1 MNRIRRRVLQAVG
14 ALALAAGLLP
24 AALAQPAPYPN
35 RPVRFVIPFPPGGNL
50 DFVARTLQPK
60 LSEFLGQQVI
70 VENKGGAG
78 GIVGAEYAS
87 KQPNDGYTLF
97 LGNTGT
103 IGLYVSVYAKLPYDP
118 VKDFDAVGMITGNAV
133 LTVVHPDVPARTM
146 QELIGYAKANPG
158 KVNAGVAGSGSLLHF
173 ATELLKS
180 HAGID
185 LVVVPYKG
193 SGPLAID
200 LLGGQVH
207 MAIDAPSVFMTQV
220 KAGKL
225 RALAVT
231 GNTRL
236 SALPDVPTFDE
247 AGLKGFEASG
257 WQGMFVPAGTPR
269 PIIERVSDALLKTL
283 AVPEVRE
290 RLVSQGLDVVPS
302 TPAQFT
308 AHVRAEIEK
317 WNRVAKAANL
327 KVE

>member
-1 MNRIRRRVLQAVG
+1 MTTSRRQV
-14 ALALAAGLLP
+14 LAAGILAAFLLP
-24 AALAQPAPYPN
+24 SAFAQPAPYPN
-35 RPVRFVIPFPPGGNL
+35 RPVKFVVPFPPGGNL
-50 DFVARTLQPK
+50 DFLARTMQPK

-103 IGLYVSVYAKLPYDP
+103 IGLYVSVYPKLPYDP
-118 VKDFDAVGMITGNAV
+118 VKDFDAVGMITANAV
-133 LTVVHPDVPARTM
+133 LTVVHPDVPAKTM
-146 QELIGYAKANPG
+146 QELIAYAKANPG

-193 SGPLAID
+193 SGPVVTD
-200 LLGGQVH
+200 LLGGQVQ
-207 MAIDAPSVFMTQV
+207 MSIDAPSVFMSHV

-231 GNTRL
+231 GKARL
-236 SALPDVPTFDE
+236 PALPEVPTFEE
-247 AGLKGFEASG
+247 AGLKGFDASG
-257 WQGMFVPAGTPR
+257 WQGMLVPAGTPAAIVAR
-269 PIIERVSDALLKTL
+269 LSDALLKTL
-283 AVPEVRE
+283 AVPDVRE
-290 RLVSQGLDVVPS
+290 RMVAAGLEVAPS
-302 TPAQFT
+302 TPQQFT
-308 AHVRAEIEK
+308 AHIRAEIDK